1 MNKILDKIRGLF
13 KEDNKFIKDES
24 LKAVHTWLEEEKI
37 NQQKPTVIQK
47 PIKRG
52 YDNYKKISNEA
63 KNQETKKIAD
73 FLSGAKTKFTEEE
86 FADRKTEIL
95 NFLNN
100 LKTKK

>member
-24 LKAVHTWLEEEKI
+24 LKAVHTWLEEDKI
-37 NQQKPTVIQK
+37 SQQKLEVIEK
-47 PIKRG
+47 PIQRG
-52 YDNYKKISNEA
+52 YDNYKKISAET
-63 KNQETKKIAD
+63 KNQETKKIKD

-86 FADRKTEIL
+86 FADRKSEIL

-100 LKTKK
+100 LKNKK

>member
-24 LKAVHTWLEEEKI
+24 LKAVHTWLEEDKI
-37 NQQKPTVIQK
+37 SQQKPVQQK
-47 PIKRG
+47 PVKRG
-52 YDNYKKISNEA
+52 YDNYKKISTET
-63 KNQETKKIAD
+63 KNQETKKITD

-86 FADRKTEIL
+86 FADRKSEIL

-100 LKTKK
+100 LKSKK